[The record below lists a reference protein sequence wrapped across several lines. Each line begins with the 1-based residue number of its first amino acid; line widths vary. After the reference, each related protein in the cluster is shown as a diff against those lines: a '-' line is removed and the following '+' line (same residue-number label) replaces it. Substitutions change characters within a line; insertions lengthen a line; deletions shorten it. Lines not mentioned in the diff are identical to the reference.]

1 MIIVEEK
8 LKKFVLPSR
17 NNLIIHT
24 NVLEVFSF
32 YRQRSLTDSES
43 GGFLLGYQ
51 NLTTNSIIID
61 DLSVPQKKDFK
72 NPIRFIIRDSGH
84 KKKIQQAQKRG
95 SFFLGTWHTHPQDF
109 VSPSFIDISDWKES
123 IKEEKP
129 AADFMVFVIVGRQE
143 FGVWVGDNEQKKI
156 IRIREKM

>member
-1 MIIVEEK
+1 MIIVEEN

-84 KKKIQQAQKRG
+84 KKKSNRLKREDL
-95 SFFLGTWHTHPQDF
+95 FF
-109 VSPSFIDISDWKES
+109 
-123 IKEEKP
+123 
-129 AADFMVFVIVGRQE
+129 
-143 FGVWVGDNEQKKI
+143 
-156 IRIREKM
+156 

>member
-1 MIIVEEK
+1 VIIVEEK

-43 GGFLLGYQ
+43 GVFLLGYQ

-61 DLSVPQKKDFK
+61 DLSIPQKKDLK
-72 NPIRFIIRDSGH
+72 KPIRFIIRDSGH
-84 KKKIQQAQKRG
+84 KKNPTG
-95 SFFLGTWHTHPQDF
+95 SKGRIFFSRNLAYSSSRF
-109 VSPSFIDISDWKES
+109 CFSFIH
-123 IKEEKP
+123 
-129 AADFMVFVIVGRQE
+129 
-143 FGVWVGDNEQKKI
+143 
-156 IRIREKM
+156 